1 MIVGLLIALFAGI
14 WVGSDANKRGMNGFG
29 WGIFSFAIL
38 IIGLPMYL
46 IERKKHPIL
55 NIKNTLNNNIISESN
70 TTSSPSTIPETCP
83 HCKNPNT
90 KLIRLCEWCG
100 NQIV

>member
-1 MIVGLLIALFAGI
+1 MIVFYLIPIIVGI
-14 WVGSDANKRGMNGFG
+14 WVGSDANKRGMNGIG
-29 WGIFSFAIL
+29 WGFFSFAIL
-38 IIGLPMYL
+38 IIGLPFYL
-46 IERKKHPIL
+46 MERKKYPIINVQ
-55 NIKNTLNNNIISESN
+55 NIQNSNVVSDLN
-70 TTSSPSTIPETCP
+70 TTTNPTMIPDICP